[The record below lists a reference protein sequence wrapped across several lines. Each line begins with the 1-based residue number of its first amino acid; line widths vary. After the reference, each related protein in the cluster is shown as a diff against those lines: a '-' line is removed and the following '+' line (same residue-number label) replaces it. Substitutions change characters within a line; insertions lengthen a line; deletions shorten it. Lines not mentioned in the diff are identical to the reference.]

1 MDAIMIIE
9 YEIFCG
15 HQNIWC
21 DRQPTGQS
29 TQEALYGT
37 FQTRSIRRSFKLQS
51 KPWQKNYDYPVP
63 TTIRFPQFP
72 AQNFLHS
79 AASQYPFKAA
89 TDFYGSEMTFT
100 QLRTQMLRMANALVQ
115 MGVKKGDRI
124 GLALPNCPQYIIAY
138 YAILSAGG
146 IVVNMNPMYTH
157 DELKFMM
164 ANTEIKILV
173 TFDGALPTMRP
184 LAKELDLV
192 LIVTR
197 VTDYITGLGVSTAKA
212 LELEEGWRHFSE
224 LIEGCSITQLP
235 RIDFAP
241 SDAALIQFTG
251 GTTGLPK
258 GALLTHANVV
268 AATLQSTMWGNHITL
283 CTPPEKR
290 NVLGI
295 IPYFHIYGNTCCM
308 NWGMLNAA
316 TQVLV
321 PRFDIDEVL
330 GIIKRV
336 DQIGYF
342 PTVPTMITA
351 IINHPKAAE
360 MNLDQRFR
368 FFNSGGAPMPLEL
381 IQKVKDLGI
390 FFGEGWGMSETAS
403 LGISNPILANRTG
416 SIGVPLMENDVRLVD
431 IENGTEDVKPGEPG
445 EILIKGPSVMQG
457 YWNNP
462 EETKIQMTDGWLHTG
477 DIGQADEDGYIYI
490 VDRKKDMIIAGGFNI
505 YPREVDEVLYQHPKI
520 AEAVTVGVPDTYRGE
535 TVKIFVVLK
544 PGQKA
549 TDKEIIDFCRTK
561 LAAYKV
567 PKVVEFR
574 DSIPKSAV
582 GKILRKI
589 LRDEEIAKVKK

>member
-1 MDAIMIIE
+1 M
-9 YEIFCG
+9 
-15 HQNIWC
+15 
-21 DRQPTGQS
+21 
-29 TQEALYGT
+29 
-37 FQTRSIRRSFKLQS
+37 QS

>member
-1 MDAIMIIE
+1 M
-9 YEIFCG
+9 
-15 HQNIWC
+15 
-21 DRQPTGQS
+21 
-29 TQEALYGT
+29 
-37 FQTRSIRRSFKLQS
+37 QTR
-51 KPWQKNYDYPVP
+51 PWQKNYDYPVP
-63 TTIRFPQFP
+63 TSIRFPKFP
-72 AQNFLHS
+72 AQNFLHF
-79 AASQYPFKAA
+79 AASQYPFKVA

-100 QLRTQMLRMANALVQ
+100 QMRTQMLRMANALVQ
-115 MGVKKGDRI
+115 MGVQKGDRI

-164 ANTEIKILV
+164 ENTAIKILV

-184 LAKELDLV
+184 LAKELNLV

-224 LIEGCSITQLP
+224 LIEGCSTTQLP
-235 RIDFAP
+235 RIDFVP

-321 PRFDIDEVL
+321 PRFDLDEVL

-351 IINHPKAAE
+351 IINHPKATE

-431 IENGTEDVKPGEPG
+431 IENGTDDVKPGEPG

-462 EETKIQMTDGWLHTG
+462 EETKIQLTDGWLHTG

-520 AEAVTVGVPDTYRGE
+520 AEAVTVGIPDTYRGE
-535 TVKIFVVLK
+535 TVKIYVVMK
-544 PGQKA
+544 PGEKA

-574 DSIPKSAV
+574 ESIPKSAV

-589 LRDEEIAKVKK
+589 LRDEEIAKVKQ

>member
-1 MDAIMIIE
+1 M
-9 YEIFCG
+9 
-15 HQNIWC
+15 
-21 DRQPTGQS
+21 
-29 TQEALYGT
+29 
-37 FQTRSIRRSFKLQS
+37 QS

-72 AQNFLHS
+72 AQNFLHF

-431 IENGTEDVKPGEPG
+431 IENGTEDVRPGEPG

-567 PKVVEFR
+567 PKIVEFR